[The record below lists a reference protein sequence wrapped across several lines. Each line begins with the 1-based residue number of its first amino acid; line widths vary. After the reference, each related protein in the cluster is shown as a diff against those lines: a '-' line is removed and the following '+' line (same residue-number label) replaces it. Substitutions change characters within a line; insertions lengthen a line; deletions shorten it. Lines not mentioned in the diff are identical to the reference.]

1 MNSSAEKRE
10 KEFRRENEL
19 IRLNAIGS
27 IILDACISVHKAL
40 GAGLLESAYAKALI
54 KELNI
59 RELNVDLNVP
69 FELSYKGEMLG
80 KAYVADLVVENQI
93 IIELKS
99 VEALLP
105 IHKFQLITYLKV
117 ADKRLGYLV
126 NFNVPLLKDG
136 FHRII
141 NNFSA

>member
-10 KEFRRENEL
+10 NESRREHDF
-19 IRLNAIGS
+19 IRLNSIGS
-27 IILDACISVHKAL
+27 IILDACICVHRAL

-54 KELNI
+54 KELNM
-59 RELNVDLNVP
+59 RELNVDHNVP